1 MATTRTGK
9 APRASALAPRAGTV
23 FRVNPRAIVI
33 PCLALCAVLAAPAAA
48 QSPPVAAPG
57 VTVGGVAVG
66 GMTREQARDTLR
78 EAIARPLGRRLVV
91 AVGARRFSL
100 LPRDAG
106 VSVKLDLLAARA
118 LAAAPGR
125 NVPVRPT
132 LLARAPSRLLVR
144 VQRGVYARAVNSRVL
159 YGVRRLRASRGRDGR
174 KLAKPAVLEDRIA
187 AALRS
192 WTAPRFLR
200 AYTAR
205 VAPRIGPRRLRAITG
220 PIVTVSKADRRARLF
235 NHLRQIRS
243 YGVAVGQPAWPTP
256 EGLFHVQS
264 KTVDPAWSVPNSSWA
279 GSQGGQTIPGG
290 APGNPLRARWIGFAG
305 GVGFHGT
312 DNPGSIGSAA
322 SHGCV
327 RMHVRDVVRLY
338 EWVHIGTPVYV
349 R

>member
-1 MATTRTGK
+1 MARTRTGK

-23 FRVNPRAIVI
+23 FRVNPRVFVI

>member
-1 MATTRTGK
+1 VS
-9 APRASALAPRAGTV
+9 PRRLVLPCAL
-23 FRVNPRAIVI
+23 
-33 PCLALCAVLAAPAAA
+33 LCAALAAPAQA
-48 QSPPVAAPG
+48 QTPPVVAAG

-78 EAIARPLGRRLVV
+78 EAIARPIGRRLVV

-100 LPRDAG
+100 LPRNAG
-106 VSVKLDLLAARA
+106 VSVKLDLLVARA
-118 LAAAPGR
+118 LRAAPGR
-125 NVPVRPT
+125 NVQVVPT
-132 LLARAPSRLLVR
+132 LLARAPGRLLGR
-144 VQRGVYARAVNSRVL
+144 VQRGVYATPVNSRVL
-159 YGVRRLRASRGRDGR
+159 FGLRRLRASRGRDGR
-174 KLAKPAVLEDRIA
+174 RLDKPAILEDRIA

-205 VAPRIGPRRLRAITG
+205 VAPRIGPRRLRTITG

-243 YGVAVGQPAWPTP
+243 YRVAVGQPAWPTP

-290 APGNPLRARWIGFAG
+290 APGNPLKARWIGFAG

-327 RMHVRDVVRLY
+327 RMYVSDVVRLY
-338 EWVHIGTPVYV
+338 AWVHIGTPVYV

>member
-1 MATTRTGK
+1 MA
-9 APRASALAPRAGTV
+9 ALAV
-23 FRVNPRAIVI
+23 
-33 PCLALCAVLAAPAAA
+33 AAPASA
-48 QSPPVAAPG
+48 QTPRTIAPG

-66 GMTREQARDTLR
+66 GLTREQATDTLR

-91 AVGARRFSL
+91 AVGARRFSV

-106 VSVKLDLLAARA
+106 VSVKLDLLVARA
-118 LAAAPGR
+118 LRAGAGR
-125 NVPVRPT
+125 NVQVRTTLRASAAPT
-132 LLARAPSRLLVR
+132 LLAR
-144 VQRGVYARAVNSRVL
+144 VQRGVYAAPRNSHVL
-159 YGVRRLRASRGRDGR
+159 FGVRRLRASRARYGR
-174 KLAKPAVLEDRIA
+174 KLAKPAILEDRIA

-192 WTAPRFLR
+192 WSTPRQLR

-205 VAPRIGPRRLRAITG
+205 VRPRITPRRLRAITG

-235 NHLRQIRS
+235 NHLRLIHS
-243 YGVAVGQPAWPTP
+243 YSVAVGQPAWPTP

-264 KTVDPAWSVPNSSWA
+264 KTVNPTWSVPNSSWA
-279 GSQGGQTIPGG
+279 GSQAGQTIPGG

-327 RMHVRDVVRLY
+327 RMFVSDVVHLY
-338 EWVHIGTPVYV
+338 VWVHIGTPVYV

>member
-1 MATTRTGK
+1 M
-9 APRASALAPRAGTV
+9 
-23 FRVNPRAIVI
+23 NPRALVI
-33 PCLALCAVLAAPAAA
+33 PCLALSAVFAAPAAA

-57 VTVGGVAVG
+57 VAVGGVAVG
-66 GMTREQARDTLR
+66 GMTREQARETLR

-91 AVGARRFSL
+91 AVGARRFSI

-106 VSVKLDLLAARA
+106 VSVKLDLLVARA
-118 LAAAPGR
+118 LRAAPGR
-125 NVPVRPT
+125 NVQVRPT
-132 LLARAPSRLLVR
+132 LLARAPRRLLVR

>member
-1 MATTRTGK
+1 
-9 APRASALAPRAGTV
+9 
-23 FRVNPRAIVI
+23 
-33 PCLALCAVLAAPAAA
+33 
-48 QSPPVAAPG
+48 
-57 VTVGGVAVG
+57 
-66 GMTREQARDTLR
+66 MTREQARDTLR

-91 AVGARRFSL
+91 AVGARRFSV

-106 VSVKLDLLAARA
+106 VSVKLDLLVARA
-118 LAAAPGR
+118 LRAAPGR
-125 NVPVRPT
+125 NVQVRPT
-132 LLARAPSRLLVR
+132 LLARAPRRLLGR
-144 VQRGVYARAVNSRVL
+144 VQRGVYAAPVNSRVL

-174 KLAKPAVLEDRIA
+174 RLHKAAILEDRIA

-200 AYTAR
+200 AYTVR

-243 YGVAVGQPAWPTP
+243 YRVAVGQPAWPTP

-264 KTVDPAWSVPNSSWA
+264 KTVNPAWSVPNSSWA

-290 APGNPLRARWIGFAG
+290 APGNPLKARWIGFAS

-327 RMHVRDVVRLY
+327 RMYVSDVVRLY

>member
-1 MATTRTGK
+1 VSRRRLVLSCA
-9 APRASALAPRAGTV
+9 
-23 FRVNPRAIVI
+23 
-33 PCLALCAVLAAPAAA
+33 ALCAAVAAPAAA
-48 QSPPVAAPG
+48 QPPAVVAPG
-57 VTVGGVAVG
+57 VTVGGVPVG
-66 GMTREQARDTLR
+66 SMTREQAREALR
-78 EAIARPLGRRLVV
+78 QAIARPLGRRLVI
-91 AVGARRFSL
+91 AVGARRFSI

-106 VSVKLDLLAARA
+106 VGVNLELLVARA
-118 LAAAPGR
+118 MASAPGR
-125 NVPVRPT
+125 NVPVVPN
-132 LLARAPSRLLVR
+132 LLARAPSRLLAQ
-144 VQRGVYARAVNSRVL
+144 VQRGVYSPAVNSRVL
-159 YGVRRLRASRGRDGR
+159 YALRRLRASPGRDGR
-174 KLAKPAVLEDRIA
+174 RLDKPAFLEDRVA
-187 AALRS
+187 ATLRS
-192 WTAPRFLR
+192 WTAARLLR
-200 AYTAR
+200 AYTAP

-243 YGVAVGQPAWPTP
+243 YPVAVGQPAWPTP

-327 RMHVRDVVRLY
+327 RMFVRDVVRLY

>member
-1 MATTRTGK
+1 
-9 APRASALAPRAGTV
+9 
-23 FRVNPRAIVI
+23 
-33 PCLALCAVLAAPAAA
+33 
-48 QSPPVAAPG
+48 
-57 VTVGGVAVG
+57 
-66 GMTREQARDTLR
+66 
-78 EAIARPLGRRLVV
+78 VV
-91 AVGARRFSL
+91 AVGARRFSI

-106 VSVKLDLLAARA
+106 VAIKLDLLVARA
-118 LAAAPGR
+118 LRSAPGR
-125 NVPVRPT
+125 NVQVVPT
-132 LLARAPSRLLVR
+132 QRASAAPGLLARVR
-144 VQRGVYARAVNSRVL
+144 RGVGVAPRNSHVIFA
-159 YGVRRLRASRGRDGR
+159 VRRLRASRARDGR
-174 KLAKPAVLEDRIA
+174 KLQRPAILEDRIA

-200 AYTAR
+200 AYT
-205 VAPRIGPRRLRAITG
+205 VTVKPRIGPRRLRLITG
-220 PIVTVSKADRRARLF
+220 AIVTVSKADRRARLF

-243 YGVAVGQPAWPTP
+243 YRVAVGQPAWPTP

-264 KTVDPAWSVPNSSWA
+264 KTVNPAWSVPNSSWA

-327 RMHVRDVVRLY
+327 RMYVSDVVRLY
-338 EWVHIGTPVYV
+338 TWVHIGTPVYV

>member
-1 MATTRTGK
+1 MK
-9 APRASALAPRAGTV
+9 
-23 FRVNPRAIVI
+23 PRAIVI

-66 GMTREQARDTLR
+66 GMTREQTRDTLR

-327 RMHVRDVVRLY
+327 RMYVRDVVRLY

>member
-1 MATTRTGK
+1 
-9 APRASALAPRAGTV
+9 
-23 FRVNPRAIVI
+23 
-33 PCLALCAVLAAPAAA
+33 
-48 QSPPVAAPG
+48 VAAPG

-91 AVGARRFSL
+91 AVGARRFSV

-106 VSVKLDLLAARA
+106 VSVKLDLLVARA
-118 LAAAPGR
+118 LRAAPGR
-125 NVPVRPT
+125 NVQVRAT
-132 LLARAPSRLLVR
+132 LLARAPRRLLGR
-144 VQRGVYARAVNSRVL
+144 VQRGLYATPVNSRVL
-159 YGVRRLRASRGRDGR
+159 YGVRRLRASRGRHGR
-174 KLAKPAVLEDRIA
+174 RLDKPAILEDRIA

-192 WTAPRFLR
+192 WTARRFLR
-200 AYTAR
+200 AYTVR

-243 YGVAVGQPAWPTP
+243 YRVAVGQPAWPTP

-264 KTVDPAWSVPNSSWA
+264 KTVNPAWSVPNSSWA

-290 APGNPLRARWIGFAG
+290 APGNPLKARWIGFAS

-327 RMHVRDVVRLY
+327 RMYVSDVVRLY